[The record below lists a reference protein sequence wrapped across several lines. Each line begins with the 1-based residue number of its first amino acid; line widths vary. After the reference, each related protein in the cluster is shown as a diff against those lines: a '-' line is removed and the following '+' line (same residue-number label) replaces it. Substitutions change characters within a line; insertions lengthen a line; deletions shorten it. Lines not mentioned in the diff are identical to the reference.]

1 MQRTHSA
8 WKTILV
14 WGLALVA
21 VFTAGAFVGEGA
33 TGTCMFILAPYFA
46 GLAAAM
52 PILKVRRF
60 GAGIGTYVPYALLG
74 FVPLFIFDWAQSHA
88 LRGCSTQRG
97 SSRRPGWR

>member
-8 WKTILV
+8 WETILV

-33 TGTCMFILAPYFA
+33 TGTCMFIL
-46 GLAAAM
+46 
-52 PILKVRRF
+52 
-60 GAGIGTYVPYALLG
+60 VPYAVLG

-88 LRGCSTQRG
+88 MRGCSTQRG